1 MYFSERL
8 PLKAGKQTGI
18 YSIDSSCLPVRHIKR
33 SSRHQNFDQVADYGH
48 TSVGWFFGLKRHWV
62 INNRGELMAF
72 KIAGNRH
79 DSKEAFPLLKKLK
92 GLAFGDKGYLGK
104 KIFEALFNAG
114 IKLITRSRKNM
125 KNKPVISRVEK
136 QWLNQRGMVIG
147 HLKHCFQVW
156 HTRHRSIMN
165 ALTHLF
171 AVLAAYTMKPLQFGT
186 IKMLAI
192 CANKTQ

>member
-33 SSRHQNFDQVADYGH
+33 SSRHQTFDQVADYGH
-48 TSVGWFFGLKRHWV
+48 TSVGWFFGLTLHLV
-62 INNRGELMAF
+62 INTRGELMAF

-92 GLAFGDKGYLGK
+92 GLAVGDKGYLGK

-125 KNKPVISRVEK
+125 KNKPVLSCVEK
-136 QWLNQRGMVIG
+136 
-147 HLKHCFQVW
+147 HSC
-156 HTRHRSIMN
+156 SIN
-165 ALTHLF
+165 A
-171 AVLAAYTMKPLQFGT
+171 A
-186 IKMLAI
+186 
-192 CANKTQ
+192 